1 MCVNCVLIAIISS
14 SLQSSLIMLP
24 SYQDLADYPL
34 DQVVSPTPEDGGLFN
49 YAYKDSSSEPSS
61 ASTLVPDS
69 VQTKTVTDS
78 TQVIRELSSDS
89 ASDSTLIDELPNNPS
104 DTPLLSPKDSTKS
117 SNARQDQMPDL
128 ISNLPNQRSNIVA
141 KRGAEFTLMVAGES
155 GLGKTTFINTLFC
168 DKFISSSDDRR
179 LLQRTRMGPENGAP
193 VERYDKTTHITI
205 HGCVYEENDFSIKFT
220 VIDTPGFG
228 DYTNNT
234 NSWAPIVNYID
245 EQHRMYMLR
254 EEQPDRSQICDTRV
268 HVCLYFIRPSGHG
281 LLPLDIKV
289 MQELSCRVNLIPII
303 AKSDS
308 FSMEDREKFKAAILR
323 DIVQHGIQTYT
334 PPATTPQ
341 QELDNSTMPFAI
353 FSSDTT
359 CTNSNGKRVRGR
371 QYRWGLAEVENENHC
386 DFSKLRRVIMTEHML
401 DLIDTTAEM
410 HYERYRTKTMLDRI
424 AHAKAVNSESAKL
437 VSEHGGLSALM
448 AIWTYGSEFLQEK
461 VIEDDP
467 IYADKKRKQT
477 ERFEFV
483 VTSQERKFENWRNE
497 LRAQQNAYNEELE
510 QLHSEVFQ
518 LQEEV
523 NALELRTSSP
533 SSRQYGNASLHQSTE
548 STEAK
553 SLRSARYALRK

>member
-1 MCVNCVLIAIISS
+1 
-14 SLQSSLIMLP
+14 MLP
-24 SYQDLADYPL
+24 SYQNLADYPL
-34 DQVVSPTPEDGGLFN
+34 DQVVSPTHQDGGFFN

-61 ASTLVPDS
+61 ASTLVADS

-78 TQVIRELSSDS
+78 SQVILES
-89 ASDSTLIDELPNNPS
+89 ASDSSSETNTLVEELPS
-104 DTPLLSPKDSTKS
+104 HTPANSPKNSTKS
-117 SNARQDQMPDL
+117 ISARPEPVPDL

-168 DKFISSSDDRR
+168 DKFISSPSDDRR
-179 LLQRTRMGPENGAP
+179 LIQRTRMGPENGAP

-205 HGCVYEENDFSIKFT
+205 HSCVYEENDFAIKFT

-254 EEQPDRSQICDTRV
+254 EEQPNRSQICDTRV

-289 MQELSCRVNLIPII
+289 MQELSSRVNLIPII
-303 AKSDS
+303 SKSDS
-308 FSMEDREKFKAAILR
+308 FSMEDRETFKAAILR

-353 FSSDTT
+353 FSSDTV

-401 DLIDTTAEM
+401 DLIDSTAEM

-424 AHAKAVNSESAKL
+424 AHAKTVNSESAKL
-437 VSEHGGLSALM
+437 VSDEGGLSALM
-448 AIWTYGSEFLQEK
+448 AIWVYGSEFLQEK

-510 QLHSEVFQ
+510 QLHAEVFQ
-518 LQEEV
+518 FQEEV
-523 NALELRTSSP
+523 NALELRASSP
-533 SSRQYGNASLHQSTE
+533 SSRQYGNASLHQPAE

-553 SLRSARYALRK
+553 SLRSTRYALRK